1 MKKLFL
7 LTLAFVA
14 SLTAMAQTNLTSGKT
29 VVPLGGLKT
38 YTNGNDATQ
47 TYTISNDDLQ
57 KITVD
62 GNTDNVYLF
71 PETGGGWATDAN
83 KAIGI
88 QGFYIDLGSSKS
100 IGSIKSTWEGADA
113 GGNIYVT
120 DTEPAADG
128 SLTGATLIATFTNA
142 QEGKKDVAA
151 QVSNSGRY
159 VVFVPTDATN
169 WGWGVKIRT
178 FAAFEKAP
186 SVLTTLLV
194 TPSVVHV
201 GEPTEMT
208 FTPQDQDG
216 MTLTGVTYTVTNAT
230 LSGTTLTATAAGD
243 VVITATLNGV
253 SIQKI
258 ISAISV
264 SAPTANPTE
273 PTDLAANVIAVYSA
287 KYGKGITDS
296 NSGWGVGG
304 GAPNPLYSSLEE
316 VEIADGHKVVH
327 VKGTGFNS
335 RPAREL
341 TNDDAAYD
349 KIHVALYPFTT
360 TTAKIFFDNAYANAI
375 TVTDLTPGQW
385 NYVVVDNSLAKGNY
399 YLVELVNETEFYLD
413 HFYFAKPAV
422 DDAQA
427 PTLDVA
433 ELVSAGIGSATL
445 KLKATDDKST
455 QVTYVITDQNSKTYT
470 TKGNSGAEITYT
482 IGGLEYGADYTFTI
496 TAKDDNENVSDSKT
510 VTATTLAM
518 VAAPVPDKAAANV
531 VSLYSDSYTAATT
544 WAPGGWGQATVQTEE
559 SVGDNKVLKFTS
571 FNYFGFDSFS
581 DQLDLSDMEYVHID
595 VLPLQDM
602 NLRITPILV
611 GSSEN
616 ATSVGTLTPGVW
628 NSKDIKLSDLGLDY
642 ANKAYQ
648 LKLDNGT
655 GTEILYVDNIYF
667 WKEATEPTTK
677 TIYLNPNIWSVDNP
691 NYAAYVYGEG
701 NVEEWIAMTP
711 LEDTDYYKA
720 TIPVN
725 YTGLIFVRLNP
736 AAEMNWDGKWNQT
749 VDIDFTQVADN
760 TLFTI
765 TGWGEDENPKSTVTT
780 STYVAPTTYTATF
793 KNSIGWDEVYA
804 YAWTEGE
811 PVKEYLGA
819 WPGTKLTDVEGT
831 LTISFKATEA
841 PANIIFNNGE
851 TGDGKQQTENL
862 VFEDGKEYDMV
873 APVEHNGTEYTVNDH
888 TIWVQAINY
897 VATNTY
903 EVIITSEEEM
913 TGLGGSF
920 WELSTGNADLREHIE
935 VSADKHTITI
945 TATSTSDPRLYTPL
959 YILTPGEVSFSDVVF
974 DWIRID
980 AEGNIV
986 VPATISNYQWA
997 TFSSDKALD
1006 FTNVS
1011 DVKAYIVTG
1020 AEGSTL
1026 TTRQVEGAVAANTG
1040 LVLFSET
1047 ADTYYIPVA
1056 EEGTSYASTNKLV
1069 AVTEDTEV
1077 GKANDGTNYVL
1088 TVQGD
1093 KVVFAYIDDISAQL
1107 KKGQSYL
1114 HLDIVEG
1121 ETPAPFLGFDGTG
1134 TTGINSVERGALS
1147 VEGCYTLDGRRVAQ
1161 PTKGLYIV
1169 NGKKVLVK

>member
-14 SLTAMAQTNLTSGKT
+14 SLTAMAQTNLTSGRT
-29 VVPLGGLKT
+29 VVPLGGL
-38 YTNGNDATQ
+38 NDR
-47 TYTISNDDLQ
+47 ISFDNLQ
-57 KITVD
+57 LITVD
-62 GNTDNVYLF
+62 NNTTNVYLL
-71 PETGGGWATDAN
+71 PEPSATGTP
-83 KAIGI
+83 I
-88 QGFYIDLGSSKS
+88 QGFYIDLGASKS
-100 IGSIKSTWEGADA
+100 IGAVRSTWEGADCGA
-113 GGNIYVT
+113 NIYVT

-128 SLTGATLIATFTNA
+128 ALTGETLIATFDNA
-142 QEGKKDVAA
+142 QASAKDAA
-151 QVSNSGRY
+151 VTVSNSGRY
-159 VVFVPTDATN
+159 IVFVPTEPTN
-169 WGWGVKIRT
+169 AGWGVKIRT
-178 FAAFEKAP
+178 FVALEKEA
-186 SVLTTLLV
+186 SVLTSLDV
-194 TPSVVHV
+194 TPTMVKV

-208 FTPQDQDG
+208 FTAKDQLG
-216 MTLTGVTYTVTNAT
+216 VTLTEGVTFAATNAT
-230 LSGTTLTATAAGD
+230 LSGTTLTAAAAGE
-243 VVITATLNGV
+243 VKITATYNGV
-253 SIQKI
+253 SVSKTIM
-258 ISAISV
+258 AVSV
-264 SAPTANPTE
+264 SAPTTNPTE
-273 PTDLAANVIAVYSA
+273 PTDLPANVIAVYSA
-287 KYGKGITDS
+287 KYGKGLVD
-296 NSGWGVGG
+296 NNPVWGVGG

-327 VKGTGFNS
+327 VVGTGFNNRTAGGVGITS
-335 RPAREL
+335 DY
-341 TNDDAAYD
+341 T
-349 KIHVALYPFTT
+349 KICVALYPFVATE
-360 TTAKIFFDNAYANAI
+360 AKIFGDNAYANAL
-375 TVTDLTPGQW
+375 TVTGLVPGQW
-385 NYVVVDNSLAKGNY
+385 NYVELANESNFPNY
-399 YLVELVNETEFYLD
+399 VLVELVGESEFYLD
-413 HFYFAKPAV
+413 HFYFAKPAL
-422 DDAQA
+422 DDTQA

-433 ELVSAGIGSATL
+433 ELLSAGIGSATL

-544 WAPGGWGQATVQTEE
+544 WASGDWGQATVQTEE

-611 GSSEN
+611 GRSEN

-642 ANKAYQ
+642 ANKAFQ

-677 TIYLNPNIWSVDNP
+677 TIYLNPNIWSADNP

-736 AAEMNWDGKWNQT
+736 EKEMNWDGKWNQT

-804 YAWTEGE
+804 YAYTEGE

-851 TGDGKQQTENL
+851 TGDGKQQTEDL

-903 EVIITSEEEM
+903 EVIITSEEAM

-959 YILTPGEVSFSDVVF
+959 YILMPGEVSFNDNDVVF

-1026 TTRQVEGAVAANTG
+1026 TTQQVEGAVAANTG

-1077 GKANDGTNYVL
+1077 SKANDGTNYVL

-1093 KVVFAYIDDISAQL
+1093 KVVFAYIDAISAQL

>member
-14 SLTAMAQTNLTSGKT
+14 SLTAMAQTNLTSGRT
-29 VVPLGGLKT
+29 VVPLGGL
-38 YTNGNDATQ
+38 NDR
-47 TYTISNDDLQ
+47 ISFDNLQ
-57 KITVD
+57 LITVD
-62 GNTDNVYLF
+62 NNTTNVYLL
-71 PETGGGWATDAN
+71 PEPSATGTP
-83 KAIGI
+83 I
-88 QGFYIDLGSSKS
+88 QGFYIDLGASKS
-100 IGSIKSTWEGADA
+100 IGAVRSTWEGADCGA
-113 GGNIYVT
+113 NIYVT

-128 SLTGATLIATFTNA
+128 ALTGETLIATFDNA
-142 QEGKKDVAA
+142 QASAKDAGVT
-151 QVSNSGRY
+151 VSNSGRY
-159 VVFVPTDATN
+159 IVFVPTEPTN
-169 WGWGVKIRT
+169 AGWGVKIRT
-178 FAAFEKAP
+178 FVALEKEA
-186 SVLTTLLV
+186 SVLTSLDV
-194 TPSVVHV
+194 TPTMVKV

-208 FTPQDQDG
+208 FTAKDQLG
-216 MTLTGVTYTVTNAT
+216 VTLTEGVTFAATNAT
-230 LSGTTLTATAAGD
+230 LSGTTLTAAAAGE
-243 VVITATLNGV
+243 VKITATYNGV
-253 SIQKI
+253 SVSKTIMAVSI
-258 ISAISV
+258 
-264 SAPTANPTE
+264 SAPTTNPTE
-273 PTDLAANVIAVYSA
+273 PTDLPANVIAVYSA
-287 KYGKGITDS
+287 KYGKGLVD
-296 NSGWGVGG
+296 NNPVWGVGG

-327 VKGTGFNS
+327 VVGTGFNNRTAGGVGITS
-335 RPAREL
+335 DY
-341 TNDDAAYD
+341 T
-349 KIHVALYPFTT
+349 KICVALYPFVATE
-360 TTAKIFFDNAYANAI
+360 AKIFGDNAYANAL
-375 TVTDLTPGQW
+375 TVTGLVPGQW
-385 NYVVVDNSLAKGNY
+385 NYVELANESNFPNY
-399 YLVELVNETEFYLD
+399 MLVELVGESEFYLD
-413 HFYFAKPAV
+413 HFYLAKPAV
-422 DDAQA
+422 DDTQA

-544 WAPGGWGQATVQTEE
+544 WASGDWGQATVQTEE

-611 GSSEN
+611 GRSEN

-642 ANKAYQ
+642 ANKAFQ

-677 TIYLNPNIWSVDNP
+677 TIYLNPNIWSADNP

-736 AAEMNWDGKWNQT
+736 EKEMNWDGKWNQT

-804 YAWTEGE
+804 YAYTEGE

-851 TGDGKQQTENL
+851 TGDGKQQTEDL

-903 EVIITSEEEM
+903 EVIITSEEAM

-959 YILTPGEVSFSDVVF
+959 YILMPGEVSFNDNDVVF

-1026 TTRQVEGAVAANTG
+1026 TTQQVEGAVAANTG

-1077 GKANDGTNYVL
+1077 SKANDGTNYVL

-1093 KVVFAYIDDISAQL
+1093 KVVFAYIDAISAQL

>member
-14 SLTAMAQTNLTSGKT
+14 SLTAMAQDNLARIEGTEATASGYEGAFVPANVIDGNAGTRWGSYYEGNTDAEWLQIEWTSAQTFNTVKLLCEGAMSAGNAPQLAFDIQTSNDGANWTTQVEVTGKNAGNNEYIT
-29 VVPLGGLKT
+29 VNFDVVTAKFVRFQGVKKGTWGYSFYEFEVYNIDYSSQTLGKLTLPNPDKADALKT
-38 YTNGNDATQ
+38 AMKVGESITIQAFDQNNVVMESGFEFSATNGTITAAGVFTPSAKGVCTITAKQGDVTKTATVYAYEGENLLVGKNATYNPEATNVNLFTNGNWGDRGGLGSPADGHTWIYYDLMAY
-47 TYTISNDDLQ
+47 YTIDLVDLKQEQACGKNYSIQFSADGETWTDAYVVTDEAGMAGDVRHYFFGSND
-57 KITVD
+57 
-62 GNTDNVYLF
+62 NTNVRF
-71 PETGGGWATDAN
+71 VRFDC
-83 KAIGI
+83 
-88 QGFYIDLGSSKS
+88 
-100 IGSIKSTWEGADA
+100 
-113 GGNIYVT
+113 
-120 DTEPAADG
+120 TEPA
-128 SLTGATLIATFTNA
+128 TG
-142 QEGKKDVAA
+142 
-151 QVSNSGRY
+151 Y
-159 VVFVPTDATN
+159 
-169 WGWGVKIRT
+169 
-178 FAAFEKAP
+178 
-186 SVLTTLLV
+186 
-194 TPSVVHV
+194 
-201 GEPTEMT
+201 
-208 FTPQDQDG
+208 
-216 MTLTGVTYTVTNAT
+216 
-230 LSGTTLTATAAGD
+230 
-243 VVITATLNGV
+243 GV
-253 SIQKI
+253 SIYEFAAYGVKT
-258 ISAISV
+258 ADV
-264 SAPTANPTE
+264 EDTEAPTAFT
-273 PTDLAANVIAVYSA
+273 A
-287 KYGKGITDS
+287 
-296 NSGWGVGG
+296 
-304 GAPNPLYSSLEE
+304 SLQ
-316 VEIADGHKVVH
+316 
-327 VKGTGFNS
+327 S
-335 RPAREL
+335 
-341 TNDDAAYD
+341 
-349 KIHVALYPFTT
+349 VAFTT
-360 TTAKIFFDNAYANAI
+360 
-375 TVTDLTPGQW
+375 
-385 NYVVVDNSLAKGNY
+385 
-399 YLVELVNETEFYLD
+399 
-413 HFYFAKPAV
+413 
-422 DDAQA
+422 
-427 PTLDVA
+427 
-433 ELVSAGIGSATL
+433 ATL
-445 KLKATDDKST
+445 KLKATDNVSSI
-455 QVTYVITDQNSKTYT
+455 TYVISRDGADDVEINGPSGEEISAVVNGLTPATAYT
-470 TKGNSGAEITYT
+470 FSVVAKDAKGNA
-482 IGGLEYGADYTFTI
+482 
-496 TAKDDNENVSDSKT
+496 TAALT
-510 VTATTLAM
+510 VNATTAAWT
-518 VAAPVPDKAAANV
+518 AAPTPTEDADNV
-531 VSLYSDSYTAATT
+531 YALFSDAYSDTHDFSYRV
-544 WAPGGWGQATVQTEE
+544 WWDGQAKQEE
-559 SVGDNKVLKFTS
+559 IEPTSGDKVWHISDFVFIGSEHAKVDASGFLKLHMDVMPVGDNLTLAV
-571 FNYFGFDSFS
+571 
-581 DQLDLSDMEYVHID
+581 
-595 VLPLQDM
+595 
-602 NLRITPILV
+602 TPV
-611 GSSEN
+611 NADEN
-616 ATSVGTLTPGVW
+616 ANIYVNTLELTANQW
-628 NSKDIKLSDLGLDY
+628 NAVDINISDFITAGLTMTNAFQIKLTG
-642 ANKAYQ
+642 ANGQ
-648 LKLDNGT
+648 NGT
-655 GTEILYVDNIYF
+655 GQEFYLDNIYYV
-667 WKEATEPTTK
+667 KAAGEK
-677 TIYLNPNIWSVDNP
+677 TIYLNPNIWDVADATEA
-691 NYAAYVYGEG
+691 YAAYVFNEEG
-701 NVEEWIAMTP
+701 NEWIDMTP
-711 LEDTDYYKA
+711 VEDTNYFTA
-720 TIPVN
+720 TIPTS
-725 YTGLIFVRLNP
+725 YTGLILTRRN
-736 AAEMNWDGKWNQT
+736 AGSEMNWDNNNIWNQT

-765 TGWGEDENPKSTVTT
+765 TAWHENGEEGNSLYET
-780 STYVAPTTYTATF
+780 STYVAPTTYTAMF

-804 YAWTEGE
+804 YAYTEGE

-851 TGDGKQQTENL
+851 TGDGKQQTEDL

-945 TATSTSDPRLYTPL
+945 TATSTTDPRLYTPL

-1006 FTNVS
+1006 FTNVA

-1026 TTRQVEGAVAANTG
+1026 TTQQVEGAVAANTG

-1093 KVVFAYIDDISAQL
+1093 KVVFAYIDAISAQL

>member
-14 SLTAMAQTNLTSGKT
+14 SLTAMAQTNLTSGRT
-29 VVPLGGLKT
+29 VVPLGGL
-38 YTNGNDATQ
+38 NDR
-47 TYTISNDDLQ
+47 ISFDNLQ
-57 KITVD
+57 LITVD
-62 GNTDNVYLF
+62 NNTTNVYLL
-71 PETGGGWATDAN
+71 PEPSATGTP
-83 KAIGI
+83 I
-88 QGFYIDLGSSKS
+88 QGFYIDLGASKS
-100 IGSIKSTWEGADA
+100 IGAVRSTWEGADCGA
-113 GGNIYVT
+113 NIYVT

-128 SLTGATLIATFTNA
+128 ALTGETLIATFDNA
-142 QEGKKDVAA
+142 QASAKDAGVT
-151 QVSNSGRY
+151 VSNSGRY
-159 VVFVPTDATN
+159 IVFVPTEPTN
-169 WGWGVKIRT
+169 AGWGVKIRT
-178 FAAFEKAP
+178 FVALEKEA
-186 SVLTTLLV
+186 SVLTSLDV
-194 TPSVVHV
+194 TPTMVKV
-201 GEPTEMT
+201 GEPTMMT
-208 FTPQDQDG
+208 FTAKDQLG
-216 MTLTGVTYTVTNAT
+216 VTLTEGVTFAATNAT
-230 LSGTTLTATAAGD
+230 LSGTTLTAAAAGE
-243 VVITATLNGV
+243 VKITATYNGV
-253 SIQKI
+253 SVSKTIM
-258 ISAISV
+258 AVSV
-264 SAPTANPTE
+264 SAPTTNPTE
-273 PTDLAANVIAVYSA
+273 PTDLPANVIAVYSA
-287 KYGKGITDS
+287 KYGKGLVD
-296 NSGWGVGG
+296 NNPVWGVGG

-327 VKGTGFNS
+327 VVGTGFNNRTAGGVGITS
-335 RPAREL
+335 DY
-341 TNDDAAYD
+341 T
-349 KIHVALYPFTT
+349 KICVALYPFVATE
-360 TTAKIFFDNAYANAI
+360 AKIFGDNAYANAL
-375 TVTDLTPGQW
+375 TVTGLVPGQW
-385 NYVVVDNSLAKGNY
+385 NYVELANESNFPNY
-399 YLVELVNETEFYLD
+399 MLVELVGESEFYLD
-413 HFYFAKPAV
+413 HFYLAKPAV
-422 DDAQA
+422 DDTQA

-544 WAPGGWGQATVQTEE
+544 WASGDWGQATVQTEE

-611 GSSEN
+611 GRSEN

-642 ANKAYQ
+642 ANKAFQ

-677 TIYLNPNIWSVDNP
+677 TIYLNPNIWSADNP

-736 AAEMNWDGKWNQT
+736 EKEMNWDGKWNQT

-804 YAWTEGE
+804 YAYTEGE

-851 TGDGKQQTENL
+851 TGDGKQQTEDL

-959 YILTPGEVSFSDVVF
+959 YILMPGEVSFNDNDVVF

-1026 TTRQVEGAVAANTG
+1026 TTQQVEGAVAANTG

-1077 GKANDGTNYVL
+1077 SKANDGTNYVL

-1093 KVVFAYIDDISAQL
+1093 KVVFAYIDAISAQL

>member
-14 SLTAMAQTNLTSGKT
+14 SLTAMAQTNLTSGRT
-29 VVPLGGLKT
+29 VVPLGGL
-38 YTNGNDATQ
+38 NDR
-47 TYTISNDDLQ
+47 ISFDNLQ
-57 KITVD
+57 LITVD
-62 GNTDNVYLF
+62 NNTTNVYLL
-71 PETGGGWATDAN
+71 PEPSATGTP
-83 KAIGI
+83 I
-88 QGFYIDLGSSKS
+88 QGFYIDLGASKS
-100 IGSIKSTWEGADA
+100 IGAVRSTWEGADCGA
-113 GGNIYVT
+113 NIYVT

-128 SLTGATLIATFTNA
+128 ALTGETLIATFDNA
-142 QEGKKDVAA
+142 QASAKDAGVT
-151 QVSNSGRY
+151 VSNSGRY
-159 VVFVPTDATN
+159 IVFVPTEPTN
-169 WGWGVKIRT
+169 AGWGVKIRT
-178 FAAFEKAP
+178 FVALEKEA
-186 SVLTTLLV
+186 SVLTSLDV
-194 TPSVVHV
+194 TPTMVKV

-208 FTPQDQDG
+208 FTAKDQLG
-216 MTLTGVTYTVTNAT
+216 VTLTEGVTFAATNAT
-230 LSGTTLTATAAGD
+230 LSGTTLTAAAAGE
-243 VVITATLNGV
+243 VKITATYNGV
-253 SIQKI
+253 SVSKTIM
-258 ISAISV
+258 AVSV
-264 SAPTANPTE
+264 SAPTTNPTE
-273 PTDLAANVIAVYSA
+273 PTDLPANVIAVYSA
-287 KYGKGITDS
+287 KYGKGLVD
-296 NSGWGVGG
+296 NNPVWGVGG

-327 VKGTGFNS
+327 VVGTGFNNRTAGGVGITS
-335 RPAREL
+335 DY
-341 TNDDAAYD
+341 T
-349 KIHVALYPFTT
+349 KICVALYPFVATE
-360 TTAKIFFDNAYANAI
+360 AKIFGDNAYANAL
-375 TVTDLTPGQW
+375 TVTGLVPGQW
-385 NYVVVDNSLAKGNY
+385 NYVELANESNFPNY
-399 YLVELVNETEFYLD
+399 VLVELVGESEFYLD
-413 HFYFAKPAV
+413 HFYFAKPAL
-422 DDAQA
+422 DDTQA

-433 ELVSAGIGSATL
+433 ELLSAGIGSATL

-544 WAPGGWGQATVQTEE
+544 WASGDWGQATVQTEE

-611 GSSEN
+611 GRSEN

-642 ANKAYQ
+642 ANKAFQ

-736 AAEMNWDGKWNQT
+736 EKEMNWDGKWNQT

-804 YAWTEGE
+804 YAYTEGE

-851 TGDGKQQTENL
+851 TGDGKQQTEDL

-945 TATSTSDPRLYTPL
+945 TATSTTDPRLYTPL

-1026 TTRQVEGAVAANTG
+1026 TTQQVEGAVAANTG

-1093 KVVFAYIDDISAQL
+1093 KVVFAYIDAISAQL

>member
-1 MKKLFL
+1 MKKLLL

-14 SLTAMAQTNLTSGKT
+14 SLTAMAQTNLTSGKA
-29 VVPLGGLKT
+29 VVPLGGL
-38 YTNGNDATQ
+38 NDG
-47 TYTISNDDLQ
+47 ISLDNLQ
-57 KITVD
+57 LITVD
-62 GNTDNVYLF
+62 DNTTNVFLL
-71 PETGGGWATDAN
+71 PEPSAAGTP
-83 KAIGI
+83 I
-88 QGFYIDLGSSKS
+88 QGFYIDLGASKS
-100 IGSIKSTWEGADA
+100 IGAVRSTWEGADCGA
-113 GGNIYVT
+113 NIYVT
-120 DTEPAADG
+120 DTEPAAEG
-128 SLTGATLIATFTNA
+128 ALTGETLIATFDNA
-142 QEGKKDVAA
+142 QASAKDAA
-151 QVSNSGRY
+151 VTVSNSGRY
-159 VVFVPTDATN
+159 IVFVPTEPTN
-169 WGWGVKIRT
+169 AGWGVKIRT
-178 FAAFEKAP
+178 FVALEKEA
-186 SVLTTLLV
+186 SVLTSLDV
-194 TPSVVHV
+194 TPTMVKV

-208 FTPQDQDG
+208 FTAKDQLG
-216 MTLTGVTYTVTNAT
+216 VTLTEGVTFAATNAT
-230 LSGTTLTATAAGD
+230 LSGTTLTAAAAGE
-243 VVITATLNGV
+243 VKITATYNGV
-253 SIQKI
+253 SVSKTIM
-258 ISAISV
+258 AVSV
-264 SAPTANPTE
+264 SAPTTNPTE
-273 PTDLAANVIAVYSA
+273 PTDLPANVIAVYSA
-287 KYGKGITDS
+287 KYGKGLVD
-296 NSGWGVGG
+296 NNPVWGVGG

-327 VKGTGFNS
+327 VVGTGFNNRTAGGVGITS
-335 RPAREL
+335 DY
-341 TNDDAAYD
+341 T
-349 KIHVALYPFTT
+349 KICVALYPFVATE
-360 TTAKIFFDNAYANAI
+360 AKIFGDNAYANAL
-375 TVTDLTPGQW
+375 TVTGLVPGQW
-385 NYVVVDNSLAKGNY
+385 NYVELANESNFPNY
-399 YLVELVNETEFYLD
+399 MLVELVGESEFYLD
-413 HFYFAKPAV
+413 HFYLAKPAV
-422 DDAQA
+422 DDTQA

-544 WAPGGWGQATVQTEE
+544 WASGDWGQATVQTEE

-611 GSSEN
+611 GRSEN

-642 ANKAYQ
+642 ANKAFQ

-677 TIYLNPNIWSVDNP
+677 TIYLNPNIWSADNP

-736 AAEMNWDGKWNQT
+736 EKEMNWDGKWNQT

-804 YAWTEGE
+804 YAYTEGE

-851 TGDGKQQTENL
+851 TGDGKQQTEDL

-903 EVIITSEEEM
+903 EVIITSEEAM

-959 YILTPGEVSFSDVVF
+959 YILMPGEVSFNDNDVVF

-1026 TTRQVEGAVAANTG
+1026 TTQQVEGAVAANTG

-1077 GKANDGTNYVL
+1077 SKANDGTNYVL

-1093 KVVFAYIDDISAQL
+1093 KVVFAYIDAISAQL

>member
-14 SLTAMAQTNLTSGKT
+14 SLTAMAQTNLTSGRT
-29 VVPLGGLKT
+29 VVPLGGL
-38 YTNGNDATQ
+38 NDR
-47 TYTISNDDLQ
+47 ISFDNLQ
-57 KITVD
+57 LITVD
-62 GNTDNVYLF
+62 NNTTNVYLL
-71 PETGGGWATDAN
+71 PEPSATGTP
-83 KAIGI
+83 I
-88 QGFYIDLGSSKS
+88 QGFYIDLGASKS
-100 IGSIKSTWEGADA
+100 IGAVRSTWEGADCGA
-113 GGNIYVT
+113 NIYVT
-120 DTEPAADG
+120 DTEPAAEG
-128 SLTGATLIATFTNA
+128 ALTGETLIATFDNA
-142 QEGKKDVAA
+142 QASAKDAA
-151 QVSNSGRY
+151 VTVSNSGRY
-159 VVFVPTDATN
+159 IVFVPTEPTN
-169 WGWGVKIRT
+169 AGWGVKIRT
-178 FAAFEKAP
+178 FVALEKEA
-186 SVLTTLLV
+186 SVLTSLDV
-194 TPSVVHV
+194 TPTMVKV

-208 FTPQDQDG
+208 FTAKDQLG
-216 MTLTGVTYTVTNAT
+216 VTLTEGVTFAATNAT
-230 LSGTTLTATAAGD
+230 LSGTTLTAAAAGE
-243 VVITATLNGV
+243 VKITATYNGV
-253 SIQKI
+253 SVSKTIMAVSI
-258 ISAISV
+258 
-264 SAPTANPTE
+264 SAPTTNPTE
-273 PTDLAANVIAVYSA
+273 PTDLPANVIAVYSA
-287 KYGKGITDS
+287 KYGKGLVD
-296 NSGWGVGG
+296 NNPVWGVGG

-327 VKGTGFNS
+327 VVGTGFNNRTAGGVGITS
-335 RPAREL
+335 DY
-341 TNDDAAYD
+341 T
-349 KIHVALYPFTT
+349 KICVALYPFVATE
-360 TTAKIFFDNAYANAI
+360 AKIFGDNAYANAL
-375 TVTDLTPGQW
+375 TVTGLVPGQW
-385 NYVVVDNSLAKGNY
+385 NYVELANESNFPNY
-399 YLVELVNETEFYLD
+399 MLVELVGESEFYLD
-413 HFYFAKPAV
+413 HFYLAKPAV
-422 DDAQA
+422 DDTQA

-544 WAPGGWGQATVQTEE
+544 WASGDWGQATVQTEE

-611 GSSEN
+611 GRSEN

-642 ANKAYQ
+642 ANKAFQ

-677 TIYLNPNIWSVDNP
+677 TIYLNPNIWSADNP

-736 AAEMNWDGKWNQT
+736 EKEMNWDGKWNQT

-804 YAWTEGE
+804 YAYTEGE

-851 TGDGKQQTENL
+851 TGDGKQQTEDL

-903 EVIITSEEEM
+903 EVIITSEEAM

-959 YILTPGEVSFSDVVF
+959 YILMPGEVSFNDNDVVF

-1026 TTRQVEGAVAANTG
+1026 TTQQVEGAVAANTG

-1077 GKANDGTNYVL
+1077 SKANDGTNYVL

-1093 KVVFAYIDDISAQL
+1093 KVVFAYIDAISAQL

>member
-14 SLTAMAQTNLTSGKT
+14 SLTAMAQTNLTSGRT
-29 VVPLGGLKT
+29 VVPLGGL
-38 YTNGNDATQ
+38 NDR
-47 TYTISNDDLQ
+47 ISFDNLQ
-57 KITVD
+57 LITVD
-62 GNTDNVYLF
+62 NNTTNVYLL
-71 PETGGGWATDAN
+71 PEPSATGTP
-83 KAIGI
+83 I
-88 QGFYIDLGSSKS
+88 QGFYIDLGASKS
-100 IGSIKSTWEGADA
+100 IGAVRSTWEGADCGA
-113 GGNIYVT
+113 NIYVT
-120 DTEPAADG
+120 DTEPAAEG
-128 SLTGATLIATFTNA
+128 ALTGETLIATFDNA
-142 QEGKKDVAA
+142 QASAKDAA
-151 QVSNSGRY
+151 VTVSNSGRY
-159 VVFVPTDATN
+159 IVFVPTEPTN
-169 WGWGVKIRT
+169 AGWGVKIRT
-178 FAAFEKAP
+178 FVALEKEA
-186 SVLTTLLV
+186 SVLTSLDV
-194 TPSVVHV
+194 TPTMVKV

-208 FTPQDQDG
+208 FTAKDQLG
-216 MTLTGVTYTVTNAT
+216 VTLTEGVTFAATNAT
-230 LSGTTLTATAAGD
+230 LSGTTLTAAAAGE
-243 VVITATLNGV
+243 VKITATYNGV
-253 SIQKI
+253 SVSKTIM
-258 ISAISV
+258 AVSV
-264 SAPTANPTE
+264 SAPTTNPTE
-273 PTDLAANVIAVYSA
+273 PTDLPANVIAVYSA
-287 KYGKGITDS
+287 KYGKGLVD
-296 NSGWGVGG
+296 NNPVWGVGG

-327 VKGTGFNS
+327 VVGTGFNNRTAGGVGITS
-335 RPAREL
+335 DY
-341 TNDDAAYD
+341 T
-349 KIHVALYPFTT
+349 KICVALYPFVATE
-360 TTAKIFFDNAYANAI
+360 AKIFGDNAYANAL
-375 TVTDLTPGQW
+375 TVTGLVPGQW
-385 NYVVVDNSLAKGNY
+385 NYVELANESNFPNY
-399 YLVELVNETEFYLD
+399 VLVELVGESEFYLD
-413 HFYFAKPAV
+413 HFYFAKPAL
-422 DDAQA
+422 DDTQA

-433 ELVSAGIGSATL
+433 ELLSAGIGSATL

-544 WAPGGWGQATVQTEE
+544 WASGDWGQATVQTEE

-611 GSSEN
+611 GRSEN

-642 ANKAYQ
+642 ANKAFQ

-677 TIYLNPNIWSVDNP
+677 TIYLNPNIWSADNP

-736 AAEMNWDGKWNQT
+736 EKEMNWDGKWNQT

-804 YAWTEGE
+804 YAYTEGE

-851 TGDGKQQTENL
+851 TGDGKQQTEDL

-903 EVIITSEEEM
+903 EVIITSEEAM

-959 YILTPGEVSFSDVVF
+959 YILMPGEVSFNDNDVVF

-1026 TTRQVEGAVAANTG
+1026 TTQQVEGAVAANTG

-1077 GKANDGTNYVL
+1077 SKANDGTNYVL

-1093 KVVFAYIDDISAQL
+1093 KVVFAYIDAISAQL